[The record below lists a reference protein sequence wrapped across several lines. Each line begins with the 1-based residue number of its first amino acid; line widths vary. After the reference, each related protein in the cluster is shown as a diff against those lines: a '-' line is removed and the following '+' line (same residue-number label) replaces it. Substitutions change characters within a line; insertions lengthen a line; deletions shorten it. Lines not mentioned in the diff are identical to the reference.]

1 MAERI
6 VKTFGDDT
14 FRIME
19 EEPERL
25 AEIKGIS
32 MSKAMDIAN
41 QLIDKKDIRK
51 AMMFLPALWNPD
63 ESCQQNI

>member
-6 VKTFGDDT
+6 VKEFGDDT

-32 MSKAMDIAN
+32 LTKAMDIA
-41 QLIDKKDIRK
+41 
-51 AMMFLPALWNPD
+51 PA
-63 ESCQQNI
+63 CR

>member
-32 MSKAMDIAN
+32 MSKAM
-41 QLIDKKDIRK
+41 
-51 AMMFLPALWNPD
+51 
-63 ESCQQNI
+63 E

>member
-1 MAERI
+1 MTENI
-6 VKTFGDDT
+6 VNKFGDDT

-32 MSKAMDIAN
+32 IKRQWI
-41 QLIDKKDIRK
+41 
-51 AMMFLPALWNPD
+51 LPHSLWTK
-63 ESCQQNI
+63 EMCVVQ